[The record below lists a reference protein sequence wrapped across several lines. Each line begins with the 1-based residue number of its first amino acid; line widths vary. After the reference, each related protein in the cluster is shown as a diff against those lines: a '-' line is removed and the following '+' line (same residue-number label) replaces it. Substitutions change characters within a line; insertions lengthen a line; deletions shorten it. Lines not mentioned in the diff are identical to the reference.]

1 MERFEKRPSLCFGPR
16 ATSLSP
22 PFCPP
27 LSIHRT
33 ADGITHQSHL
43 SLSKDLAPLLPPSF
57 HPPHSGRH
65 QSHLSL
71 SKEKSSWLFE
81 LLDGGWT
88 VS

>member
-33 ADGITHQSHL
+33 ADGISPTSL
-43 SLSKDLAPLLPPSF
+43 SLKRRALGSS
-57 HPPHSGRH
+57 
-65 QSHLSL
+65 
-71 SKEKSSWLFE
+71 SSWMEVGLSHKKRAS
-81 LLDGGWT
+81 GGVLMIGERT
-88 VS
+88 SITSPARGSLA